1 MSEFTRSESVLP
13 LACTARRPRPDVCV
27 VHLVGE
33 LDIATTPVAA
43 KYLREQTAHRPA
55 ELVLDLTGVT
65 LLAATAIALIVDA
78 MHDDAGIHG
87 RLHLVGVAGN
97 RPVER
102 ILVLT
107 GLRPLLDVHD
117 GVQAVLDRLD
127 RS

>member
-1 MSEFTRSESVLP
+1 
-13 LACTARRPRPDVCV
+13 V

-43 KYLREQTAHRPA
+43 RYLQEQTACRPR

-78 MHDDAGIHG
+78 LHDTGGIHG

-102 ILVLT
+102 VLYLT

-117 GVQAVLDRLD
+117 GVKALLDRLD
-127 RS
+127 RR